1 MLLHV
6 FHQHFDEGVGQEDG
20 RKRRTKMSKQTTKF
34 KKKKEGG
41 TETTIHHVQSYI
53 ANIFQLKKMKRRS
66 KKV

>member
-20 RKRRTKMSKQTTKF
+20 RKRRKKMSKQTTKF
-34 KKKKEGG
+34 KKKKRGG
-41 TETTIHHVQSYI
+41 KRENNSPRTIVHCQYFSTKE
-53 ANIFQLKKMKRRS
+53 NERRS

>member
-1 MLLHV
+1 MREL
-6 FHQHFDEGVGQEDG
+6 G
-20 RKRRTKMSKQTTKF
+20 RKMEEKEEKKCQNKQQNL

-41 TETTIHHVQSYI
+41 RERTIHHVQSYI